1 MTEET
6 KKIKFIYNSKSGLT
20 SSLIDFFHKNIS
32 PKTNKCNLCA
42 VTYNMLGKRKTWI
55 KFLES
60 SNKKIYFYY
69 KDNLNELGLP
79 ENTKLPAVY
88 DEKNQLLVNFNQI
101 NKCNNL
107 EELIDLLKQSIGRKV
122 KF

>member
-32 PKTNKCNLCA
+32 PKT
-42 VTYNMLGKRKTWI
+42 Y
-55 KFLES
+55 
-60 SNKKIYFYY
+60 
-69 KDNLNELGLP
+69 
-79 ENTKLPAVY
+79 
-88 DEKNQLLVNFNQI
+88 
-101 NKCNNL
+101 KCNNL

>member
-1 MTEET
+1 
-6 KKIKFIYNSKSGLT
+6 
-20 SSLIDFFHKNIS
+20 
-32 PKTNKCNLCA
+32 
-42 VTYNMLGKRKTWI
+42 MLGKRKTWI

-60 SNKKIYFYY
+60 TNKKIYFYY